1 MTRALLLAALI
12 LAAGLTLA
20 CSGDPDTPPEI
31 VIDRTS
37 CTHCRM
43 LISDPR
49 FAVAARTADGDEQTY
64 DDILCLLEVSG
75 GELASGTRVWLYDF
89 ETAEPVG
96 ASTAILVEQQ
106 RLRGPMGGEVLAA
119 ANEERAS
126 HLAAATEGRMV
137 GTLGNLLARRGGAR

>member
-1 MTRALLLAALI
+1 MTRILLLAVLI
-12 LAAGLTLA
+12 LTAGLTLA

-49 FAVAARTADGDEQTY
+49 FAVAARTAGGDEQTF
-64 DDILCLLEVSG
+64 DDLRCLLEVSG
-75 GELASGTRVWLYDF
+75 GALADGTRVWLYDF
-89 ETAEPVG
+89 ETAEPVRSSD
-96 ASTAILVEQQ
+96 ALLVRQD

-119 ANEERAS
+119 ANQESAS
-126 HLAAATEGRMV
+126 RLAAATEGRTI
-137 GTLGNLLARRGGAR
+137 GTLSHLLAERGGAR